1 MFAVAA
7 IIAAAVVL
15 AIPAAAVR
23 LSFRRAYGGP
33 RPPRLSI
40 LFAATLS
47 LAATTPALAQD
58 PQGYTAP
65 FPESLESR
73 VFPLF
78 SLIRAAPGWAEAIAT
93 DPELRLLARQRTAR
107 VPATDCTAP
116 LRCLTDAWTWTEGDI
131 AKVEARLRA
140 LARQPRLRLSLVHAQ
155 MRRSG
160 RFARHAA
167 LPDGDLLSSAWKE
180 TALGLNR
187 VIAVYALGEPPRYPV
202 IDAIIF
208 DTAHPEYAGIL
219 RRHGVA
225 TAAMSQAGDLIF
237 DPALRYATGLLMINE
252 RTEAAAFRPLLAGEN
267 SASVQAASTIDW
279 QQYRY
284 PALLVFGHGPE
295 DPQSGTG
302 PMAHIRLR
310 LAADM
315 FAKRMAPFVV
325 VSGGNVH
332 PNRTKSNEAVEMKRL
347 LVSLHG
353 IPADRI
359 LIEPHARH
367 TTTNLRNSARLLLAA
382 GFPVDRPSLI
392 VSDHITMRYIT
403 GTELAARNL
412 REMSVQPGKVE
423 AGPDQ
428 FTALFTPHPVAFHV
442 EVTDPL
448 DP

>member
-1 MFAVAA
+1 MKHTS
-7 IIAAAVVL
+7 
-15 AIPAAAVR
+15 R
-23 LSFRRAYGGP
+23 LST
-33 RPPRLSI
+33 I
-40 LFAATLS
+40 LAATLS
-47 LAATTPALAQD
+47 LAAATPAMAQD
-58 PQGYTAP
+58 PQSYTAP
-65 FPESLESR
+65 FPESLASR

-78 SLIRAAPGWAEAIAT
+78 AMMRAAPGWAKAMAT
-93 DPELRLLARQRTAR
+93 DPELRVLARQRTAR
-107 VPATDCTAP
+107 VPATDCAAP
-116 LRCLTDAWTWTEGDI
+116 PRCLTDAWIWTEDDI
-131 AKVEARLRA
+131 AKVEARLSA
-140 LARQPRLRLSLVHAQ
+140 LARQPRLRQSLVHAQ

-167 LPDGDLLSSAWKE
+167 LSDADLLSSAWKE
-180 TALGLNR
+180 AALGLNR
-187 VIAVYALGEPPRYPV
+187 IIAVYALGEPPRYPN

-225 TAAMSQAGDLIF
+225 TATFSHDGDLIF
-237 DPALRYATGLLMINE
+237 DPALRYAMGLLMINE
-252 RTEAAAFRPLLAGEN
+252 RTEAAAFRPLLTGEN
-267 SASVQAASTIDW
+267 SASVQVASKTEW

-284 PALLVFGHGPE
+284 PALLIFGHGPE

-310 LAADM
+310 IAADM
-315 FAKRMAPFVV
+315 FAKRMAPFIV

-332 PNRTKSNEAVEMKRL
+332 PNRTKSNEAIEMKRL
-347 LVSLHG
+347 LVSLHD

-367 TTTNLRNSARLLLAA
+367 TTTNLRNGARLLLAA

-403 GTELAARNL
+403 GIELAARNL
-412 REMSVQPGKVE
+412 REMGVQPGKVE

-428 FTALFTPHPVAFHV
+428 FTALFTPDPIAFHV

>member
-1 MFAVAA
+1 MKARLRLSA
-7 IIAAAVVL
+7 ISVVSLWFAAA
-15 AIPAAAVR
+15 
-23 LSFRRAYGGP
+23 
-33 RPPRLSI
+33 
-40 LFAATLS
+40 
-47 LAATTPALAQD
+47 TPALAQD
-58 PQGYTAP
+58 PQGYAAP

-78 SLIRAAPGWAEAIAT
+78 SMMRAAPGWAEAMAT
-93 DPELRLLARQRTAR
+93 DPALRLLARERAAR
-107 VPATDCTAP
+107 VPATDCAAP
-116 LRCLTDAWTWTEGDI
+116 PRCLTDAWIWTDDDI
-131 AKVEARLRA
+131 ARVDARLSM
-140 LARQPRLRLSLVHAQ
+140 LARQPGLRQSLVQAQ
-155 MRRSG
+155 MRKSG

-167 LPDGDLLSSAWKE
+167 LPDADLLSSAWKE
-180 TALGLNR
+180 SALGLNR
-187 VIAVYALGEPPRYPV
+187 VIAVYALGEAPRYPK

-208 DTAHPEYAGIL
+208 DTVHPEYAGIL
-219 RRHGVA
+219 HRHGAA
-225 TAAMSQAGDLIF
+225 TAALSRPGDLLF

-252 RTEAAAFRPLLAGEN
+252 RTEAASFRPLLTGEN
-267 SASVQAASTIDW
+267 SVPVQAASTINW
-279 QQYRY
+279 RQYRY

-295 DPQSGTG
+295 DPLSGTG

-315 FAKRMAPFVV
+315 FARQMAPFIV

-332 PNRTKSNEAVEMKRL
+332 PNRTKSNEAMEMKRL

-353 IPADRI
+353 VPADRI

-367 TTTNLRNSARLLLAA
+367 TTTNLRNSARLLMAA

-403 GTELAARNL
+403 GAELAARNL
-412 REMSVQPGKVE
+412 REMGVQPGKVE

-428 FTALFTPHPVAFHV
+428 FTALFTPYPVAFHV